1 MNFQQQVNGTYE
13 YVQVAAFERGSLI
26 IFSGR
31 GRLGSPQH
39 LSVVK
44 NVPKAMQRSVIKVTL
59 SLVLHKKRGAVA
71 VTDSGTACSTVKLQ
85 LYSSNYIIY
94 KITST

>member
-26 IFSGR
+26 MENST
-31 GRLGSPQH
+31 LGSPQH